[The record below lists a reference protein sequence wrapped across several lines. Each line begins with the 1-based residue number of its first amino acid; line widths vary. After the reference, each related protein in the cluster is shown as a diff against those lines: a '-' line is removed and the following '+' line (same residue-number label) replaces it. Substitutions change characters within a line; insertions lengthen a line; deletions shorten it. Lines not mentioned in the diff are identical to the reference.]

1 MLKYC
6 NKIDCNFLPH
16 VHLLTPII
24 NHDNFRTRRIRE
36 GEAMPLIKLLDGIYV
51 MINDIEQRKV
61 MHLKIIKARQIYL
74 KYTNNISF
82 IIWRNEDGNRSGNG
96 DNNGGSSVEG
106 GH

>member
-1 MLKYC
+1 
-6 NKIDCNFLPH
+6 
-16 VHLLTPII
+16 
-24 NHDNFRTRRIRE
+24 
-36 GEAMPLIKLLDGIYV
+36 MPLIKLLDGIYV

-106 GH
+106 GHWDIVGDCRNGREGSDSGDNASYDKVGGGRGN